1 MLLNEIISPPFKEP
15 LVAHESFSDDQGMVS
30 EMNETLSKAP
40 SSEPREDELEWFI
53 ISIMRLVGTEEH
65 LCSS

>member
-1 MLLNEIISPPFKEP
+1 
-15 LVAHESFSDDQGMVS
+15 MVS